1 MVSKSFKIFF
11 STADFFSATSIERQ
25 DVAVPSNIHP
35 LVESAG

>member
-11 STADFFSATSIERQ
+11 STAEFFPAASMQGQ
-25 DVAVPSNIHP
+25 DVAVPSNIHS